1 MAIRRKAIPLPARP
15 DALVHQAAPHDFVKM
30 VADLVSRFRSSPE
43 FAARSE
49 ANFGI
54 ERH

>member
-1 MAIRRKAIPLPARP
+1 MSTLGNALLLRL
-15 DALVHQAAPHDFVKM
+15 DAVSTGAQLRCGVR
-30 VADLVSRFRSSPE
+30 LVSRFRSSPE

-54 ERH
+54 EGH